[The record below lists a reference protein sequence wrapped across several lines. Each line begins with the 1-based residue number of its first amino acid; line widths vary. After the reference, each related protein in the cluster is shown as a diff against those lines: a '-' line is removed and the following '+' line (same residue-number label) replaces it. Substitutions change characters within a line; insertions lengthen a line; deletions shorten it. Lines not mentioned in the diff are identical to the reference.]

1 MADSLRMKD
10 LTLTDRPRERMLREG
25 PEALSNGELLAIL
38 LRTGT
43 KGRSA
48 LHVAQEVMQRAQS
61 LEQLTR
67 ASVEELCTV
76 AGVGPDKAV
85 TLKAALSLA
94 QRLAREVHTE
104 APLLDT
110 PERVAN
116 LLREECRRY
125 EVEQLQTVLVN
136 TRRRLLR
143 VERLSTGTLDT
154 LLIHPREVFR
164 AAITAGAAALILVHN
179 HPSGDPTPSEA
190 DIRVTRD
197 LIRAGQ
203 LLKIEVLD
211 HIILGRRV
219 ADRERDY
226 VSLRELGYFYS

>member
-1 MADSLRMKD
+1 MADSLRIKD
-10 LTLTDRPRERMLREG
+10 LTWTERPRERLLREG

-48 LHVAQEVMQRAQS
+48 LHVAQQVMQQAQS

-76 AGVGPDKAV
+76 PGVGPDKAV

-94 QRLAREVHTE
+94 QRLAREVHAE

-143 VERLSTGTLDT
+143 VERLSSGTLDT

-219 ADRERDY
+219 ANRERDF